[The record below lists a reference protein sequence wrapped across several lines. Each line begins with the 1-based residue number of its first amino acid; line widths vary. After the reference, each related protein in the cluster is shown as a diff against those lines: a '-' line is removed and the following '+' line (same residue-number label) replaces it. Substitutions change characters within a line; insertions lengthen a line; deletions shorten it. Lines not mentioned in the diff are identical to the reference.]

1 MKKKPTFGQALS
13 CIVFMFA
20 AIGIGKGIFKFG
32 IQQLLLLSAAYA
44 AVLGKRLGYSYQEM
58 EEGISEKLKQ
68 SMPTMYIIMTVG
80 IVVGTW
86 IYSGTVPMMIYYGL
100 KLISPSLFLVT
111 AFIIVGIV
119 STATGTA
126 WGSTATAGVALM
138 GVASQMGIPLGMA
151 AGAIIAG
158 GVFGDKM
165 SPLSDTT
172 NLAPMVSGAELF
184 EHIRHMFYTTIPAAI
199 ISLVVYFAVGSRFAG
214 MEAGNSES
222 VGLLMANLDAMYNW
236 SILLMLPVAIILVGS
251 MKKMPTVPLMLLSSV
266 VAVILGATI
275 HGFALGDGVSAM
287 VSGFNVNMVAA
298 KGLNPDTI
306 IAPVLKLAN
315 RGGIK
320 SMMNI
325 VITIICGYSFAGIIE
340 KIGCLEAIMELFSAK
355 ISKVW
360 QLIGVT
366 IIGSLVM
373 VFTAGVASVAFIMIG
388 TLLKDTYKKMG
399 LHAKNLSRTLED
411 SATMWLPFVPWG
423 ASGIFYMEVLGVDVA
438 HYGIWAISCYLGIV
452 MSMFCAFTGFG
463 IARIGKDAEAN
474 KGKALETALTN
485 D

>member
-1 MKKKPTFGQALS
+1 MKRKPSFRQALS
-13 CIVFMFA
+13 CILFMFA
-20 AIGIGKGIFKFG
+20 AIGIGKGIFKLG
-32 IQQLLLLSAAYA
+32 IQPLLILSAAYA
-44 AVLGKRLGYSYQEM
+44 AILGKRLGYTYQEM
-58 EEGISEKLKQ
+58 EEGISDKLKQ
-68 SMPTMYIIMTVG
+68 SMPTMYIIMSVG

-86 IYSGTVPMMIYYGL
+86 IFSGTVPMMIYYGL

-111 AFIIVGIV
+111 AFIIVAIV

-138 GVASQMGIPLGMA
+138 GVAGQMGIPLGMA

-184 EHIRHMFYTTIPAAI
+184 EHIRHMFYTTVPAAV
-199 ISLVVYFAVGSRFAG
+199 ISLAVYFMVGRSFAG
-214 MEAGNSES
+214 MQGGNSES
-222 VGLLMANLDAMYNW
+222 INLLMANLDAMYNW
-236 SILLMLPVAIILVGS
+236 SILLMLPVAIIIVGS

-266 VAVILGATI
+266 VAIILGAAV
-275 HGFALGDGVSAM
+275 HGFDYSDGVSAM
-287 VSGFNVNMVAA
+287 VSGFNVNMVAV
-298 KGLNPDTI
+298 KGVDPETLVK
-306 IAPVLKLAN
+306 PVLKLAN

-325 VITIICGYSFAGIIE
+325 VITIFCGYSFAGIIE
-340 KIGCLEAIMELFSAK
+340 KIGCLEAIMNLFSAK
-355 ISKVW
+355 INKVW

-423 ASGIFYMEVLGVDVA
+423 ASGIFYMEVLGVNVSQ
-438 HYGIWAISCYLGIV
+438 YGIWAISCYLGIFI
-452 MSMFCAFTGFG
+452 SMFCAFTGFG
-463 IARIGKDAEAN
+463 IARIGTGEAEAFDN
-474 KGKALETALTN
+474 GIEPALSNE
-485 D
+485 